1 MNKYKQI
8 YHNLRKKA
16 PVGKQW
22 QWMMV
27 MVFLKC
33 TKENSSKRLP
43 LYSNRRSFELEWLR
57 FWSHSKMKKQKKFR
71 LKKRMMVLLEKPF
84 MDFVCPFWAV
94 GFPISLFLA
103 LPLCCHTISLALNI
117 NLQETYRHSVL
128 SFILTLSCQKP
139 SNTLSLS
146 SHGSSLVFE
155 KFPSHKKQQVFLK
168 TKMAAEK
175 PSSKGQAWLVD

>member
-1 MNKYKQI
+1 M
-8 YHNLRKKA
+8 
-16 PVGKQW
+16 
-22 QWMMV
+22 

-43 LYSNRRSFELEWLR
+43 LSNNRRNFELEWLR

-84 MDFVCPFWAV
+84 MDFICPFWAV
-94 GFPISLFLA
+94 GFPISLSL
-103 LPLCCHTISLALNI
+103 LCHSVVTQSEPFHHTTSLALNI
-117 NLQETYRHSVL
+117 NLQETSRHSVL

-139 SNTLSLS
+139 SNTPSLS

>member
-1 MNKYKQI
+1 VVKILISFKDEKAKEISIKKKNDGVTGKTLHGLHLSVLSCWI
-8 YHNLRKKA
+8 PNL
-16 PVGKQW
+16 
-22 QWMMV
+22 
-27 MVFLKC
+27 
-33 TKENSSKRLP
+33 S
-43 LYSNRRSFELEWLR
+43 
-57 FWSHSKMKKQKKFR
+57 
-71 LKKRMMVLLEKPF
+71 
-84 MDFVCPFWAV
+84 
-94 GFPISLFLA
+94 FLA

-139 SNTLSLS
+139 SNTPSLS